1 MSNLP
6 PQLRYTE
13 SHYWVIFEDD
23 VLLVGITDYAQNAL
37 GDIVFVES
45 PEDGMHYQQGQQIG
59 MIESVKTGSDIYAP
73 VTGKVVD
80 VNEALINS
88 PELINEDPYSAWIYK
103 ILPASKVEIEQL
115 LTAKDYQNL
124 INKN

>member
-1 MSNLP
+1 MSNIP
-6 PQLRYTE
+6 SQLRYTE
-13 SHYWVIFEDD
+13 NHSWVACEDD
-23 VLLVGITDYAQNAL
+23 LLLVGITDYAQNAL
-37 GDIVFVES
+37 GDIVFVEH

-88 PELINEDPYSAWIYK
+88 PELINEDPYKAWIYK

-115 LTAKDYQNL
+115 LTPKDYQNL
-124 INKN
+124 INKD

>member
-13 SHYWVIFEDD
+13 SHSWVIFEDD

-37 GDIVFVES
+37 GDIVFVEF